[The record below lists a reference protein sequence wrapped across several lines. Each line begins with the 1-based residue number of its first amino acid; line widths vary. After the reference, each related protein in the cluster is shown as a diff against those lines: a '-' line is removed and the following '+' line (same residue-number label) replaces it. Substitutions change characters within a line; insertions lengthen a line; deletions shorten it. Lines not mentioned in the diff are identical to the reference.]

1 MKVSILSE
9 ENIKQ
14 ILELFDYMAKDKQED
29 EVEELDINTKIINN
43 ISDVCNVL
51 ESTVYSNNKD
61 KVRSILDKDDL
72 EFILDTLNE
81 IIDLLK
87 EEK

>member
-1 MKVSILSE
+1 MKVNVLSVE
-9 ENIKQ
+9 EVKQ
-14 ILELFDYMAKDKQED
+14 LLELFDVINENEQE

-81 IIDLLK
+81 IVDLLK